1 MFLHALVA
9 QTSEGGAHEL
19 NPIWFP
25 APVFG
30 LIMLV
35 LLATFLLIT
44 LSYRDVANRHSEK
57 AERFAKENEETPH
70 H

>member
-1 MFLHALVA
+1 MLLHTLVA
-9 QTSEGGAHEL
+9 QAAEGGTHEL

-44 LSYRDVANRHSEK
+44 LSFHDVANRHAEK
-57 AERFAKENEETPH
+57 AERFAKENDETPH